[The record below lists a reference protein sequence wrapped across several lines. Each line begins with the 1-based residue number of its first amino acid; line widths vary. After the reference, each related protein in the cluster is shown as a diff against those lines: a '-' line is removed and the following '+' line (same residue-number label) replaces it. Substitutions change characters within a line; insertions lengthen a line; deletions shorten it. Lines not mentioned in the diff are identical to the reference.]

1 MSTEN
6 FVFLRQNLG
15 FSPEQIYR
23 STNTAIRTML
33 DGARRTARP
42 PRSE

>member
-15 FSPEQIYR
+15 FSPQQIYR
-23 STNTAIRTML
+23 STDMAIRTML
-33 DGARRTARP
+33 DGARQTARP
-42 PRSE
+42 PRMD